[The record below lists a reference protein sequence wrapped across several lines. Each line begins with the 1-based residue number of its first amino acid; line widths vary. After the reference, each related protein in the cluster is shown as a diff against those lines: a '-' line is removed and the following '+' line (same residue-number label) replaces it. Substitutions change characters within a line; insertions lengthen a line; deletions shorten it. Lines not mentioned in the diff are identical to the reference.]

1 MVGTSATPDGAIDR
15 NTPRNGNGIAGDM
28 VFSPYCPERPM
39 RYHELMT
46 RIEEGE
52 GLTTEFK
59 RRVSTGEKIARE
71 MIAFANTRGGVILFG
86 VDDNRS
92 IVGVDS
98 EKAELEE
105 ITIAAAHLCDPPV
118 THLVTIFNVG
128 NRDVICIE
136 IPESERKPHYLV
148 DGTDEQKAFV
158 RVGEHSVQA
167 SREMLRILRHQHGP
181 SEPVRLVFGEAEKRL
196 FAYFE
201 KQPRITVKEYARLI
215 NVSERRAS
223 RLLVRLVRAGAVAI
237 HTHEKTDFFT
247 PML

>member
-1 MVGTSATPDGAIDR
+1 M
-15 NTPRNGNGIAGDM
+15 
-28 VFSPYCPERPM
+28 
-39 RYHELMT
+39 MT

-71 MIAFANTRGGVILFG
+71 MIAFANTRGGVIIFG
-86 VDDNRS
+86 VDDDKS
-92 IVGVDS
+92 IVGVVS
-98 EKAELEE
+98 EKSELEE
-105 ITIAAAHLCDPPV
+105 ITQAAEHLCDPPV
-118 THLVTIFNVG
+118 RHTVQIFNVD

-136 IPESERKPHYLV
+136 IPESEQKPHFLR
-148 DGTDEQKAFV
+148 DDSDEEKAYV

-167 SREMLRILRHQHGP
+167 SKEMIRVLRHLHGP

-196 FAYFE
+196 FAWFD
-201 KQPRITVKEYARLI
+201 KNDRITVKEYAKLI

-237 HTHEKTDFFT
+237 HTHEKTDYFT
-247 PML
+247 SML